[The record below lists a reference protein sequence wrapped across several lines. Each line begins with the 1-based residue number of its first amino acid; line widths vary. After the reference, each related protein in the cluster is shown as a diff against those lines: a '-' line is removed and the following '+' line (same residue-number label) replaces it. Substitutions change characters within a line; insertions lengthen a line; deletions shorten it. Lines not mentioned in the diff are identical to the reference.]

1 MEVLR
6 KLKTELSCDAETPRL
21 GIYLENTICLL
32 ISHTFSALSNHVL
45 LNLPSKWVFDLFLSI
60 HSHKLSVFRNSY
72 YRFRYSEWR
81 LLNWSVWL

>member
-32 ISHTFSALSNHVL
+32 ISHTFSALSNHM
-45 LNLPSKWVFDLFLSI
+45 
-60 HSHKLSVFRNSY
+60 SY
-72 YRFRYSEWR
+72 
-81 LLNWSVWL
+81 